1 MTRLILSSL
10 MVIAIASCAYA
21 APTPENSGIEG
32 QVLIGPMCPVMREG
46 QDCPDTPYQA
56 TISVVTIDGKKVTR
70 FQTDENGLFHVPIA
84 PGEYIL
90 HPESPSQLPY
100 AAEQTVT
107 VESDLFTYVTIHYD
121 SGIR

>member
-1 MTRLILSSL
+1 MIKLILSTL
-10 MVIAIASCAYA
+10 MVVTMASCSYA

-32 QVLIGPMCPVMREG
+32 QVFIGPMCPVMREG

-56 TISVVTIDGKKVTR
+56 TISVLTTEGKKVTR
-70 FQTDENGLFHVPIA
+70 FQTDENGSFHVPLA

-107 VESDLFTYVTIHYD
+107 VENDLFTNVIIHYD